1 MAESGNKLYE
11 FTVWHEFKK
20 NHTYVAS
27 GDISEGVGGDSS
39 VLYVWDVTDL
49 SNIIQCAKF
58 ASNTVSVVEFAFV
71 ISRILKLYNNPYF
84 VAERN
89 GISGGTLDAL
99 RITYKYPIQYFESPS
114 YLCYNTLL
122 SFVLCTA
129 IYLCCIAY
137 Y

>member
-1 MAESGNKLYE
+1 MKTSGASVGKKQTIMAESGDKLYE

-20 NHTYVAS
+20 NHTYIAS

-49 SNIIQCAKF
+49 SNITQCAKF

-84 VAERN
+84 VA
-89 GISGGTLDAL
+89 
-99 RITYKYPIQYFESPS
+99 
-114 YLCYNTLL
+114 
-122 SFVLCTA
+122 
-129 IYLCCIAY
+129 
-137 Y
+137 